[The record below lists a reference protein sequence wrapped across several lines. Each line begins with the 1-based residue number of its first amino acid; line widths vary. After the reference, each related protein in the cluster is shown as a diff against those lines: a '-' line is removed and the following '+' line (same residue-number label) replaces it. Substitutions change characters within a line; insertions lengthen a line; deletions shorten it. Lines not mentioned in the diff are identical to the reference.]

1 MMKNKRPVVGIALGS
16 GASRGWAHIGIINA
30 LEKMGIVPQVVT
42 GTSIGSLVGAAYAAG
57 NMGKLESWVCALTK
71 REISRF
77 FEFGTSL
84 SGFVHRE
91 RFNDFLNSNIATDA
105 QLIEELPITYGS
117 VATDLKSGREEWLS
131 SGSVLK
137 SIWASAALPGLFPA
151 VSHEDRWLVDGG
163 LVNPVPVS
171 LCRALGADFVIAVN
185 LNDGLVGK
193 HFDKPKQASPEEVAG
208 GNKFANFIRE
218 YTGSLFNGESDSKQP
233 PNVFDAIAGTI
244 NITQDRITRSRLAG
258 DPPDLLLSPKLAH
271 IDLLEFHRAGEAIL
285 EGENCVK
292 RLEEEI
298 YYVLG
303 NSF

>member
-1 MMKNKRPVVGIALGS
+1 MTHKLKIGLALGS
-16 GASRGWAHIGIINA
+16 GASRGWAHIGVINS
-30 LEKMGIVPQVVT
+30 LEKMGIVPEVVV

-57 NMGKLESWVCALTK
+57 NLGKLERWVCTLSK
-71 REISRF
+71 KEISRF

-84 SGFVHRE
+84 SGFVHKE
-91 RFNDFLNSNIATDA
+91 RFNDFLNDVVATDA
-105 QLIEELPITYGS
+105 QLIEELPKAYGS

-131 SGSVLK
+131 AGSVLK

-151 VSHEDRWLVDGG
+151 VRHEDRWLVDGG

-193 HFDKPKQASPEEVAG
+193 HFDKPKQAEPESNGG
-208 GNKFANFIRE
+208 GNKFTNFIRE
-218 YTGSLFNGESDSKQP
+218 YTDSLFNGEEDTEQP
-233 PNVFDAIAGTI
+233 PNVFDAIAGSI
-244 NITQDRITRSRLAG
+244 NVTQDRITRSRLAG
-258 DPPDLLLSPKLAH
+258 DPPDILLSPKLAH
-271 IDLLEFHRAGEAIL
+271 IDLLEFHKAGEAIL

-298 YYVLG
+298 YYMLDHVL
-303 NSF
+303 